1 MNTRRRYHVQSDGL
15 KPTGT
20 DLLDSP
26 LEFIADVYLRIWV
39 VCAEIERL
47 DPADEI
53 SPDEAGRILE
63 VLTEQL
69 PSLIS
74 DEDDDLFPLLSRR
87 SQPEDNTP
95 RLKVRLDAEQEKA
108 MEFLPVVT
116 SVFEDLP
123 SARDT

>member
-15 KPTGT
+15 EPTGT

-26 LEFIADVYLRIWV
+26 LEFIADVYLRIRA

-53 SPDEAGRILE
+53 SPDEAGRILKI
-63 VLTEQL
+63 LTEDL

-87 SQPEDNTP
+87 SHPG
-95 RLKVRLDAEQEKA
+95 
-108 MEFLPVVT
+108 
-116 SVFEDLP
+116 
-123 SARDT
+123 ARVG

>member
-1 MNTRRRYHVQSDGL
+1 M
-15 KPTGT
+15 
-20 DLLDSP
+20 
-26 LEFIADVYLRIWV
+26 RIRA

-47 DPADEI
+47 DSADEI
-53 SPDEAGRILE
+53 SPDDAGRILKI
-63 VLTEQL
+63 LTEDL

-108 MEFLPVVT
+108 MEFLAVVT
-116 SVFEDLP
+116 SVFEGLA